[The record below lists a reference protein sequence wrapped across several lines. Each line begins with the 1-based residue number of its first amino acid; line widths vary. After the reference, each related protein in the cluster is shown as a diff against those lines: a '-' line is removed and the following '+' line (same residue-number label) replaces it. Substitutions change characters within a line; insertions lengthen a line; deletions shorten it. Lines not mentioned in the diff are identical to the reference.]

1 MTDDTDRADI
11 KVEISTDRARI
22 DLAYCYGFIA
32 SSYWSGGR
40 TRGEFDR
47 SVEMSFPVGAFCDGQ
62 QVGFARVVSDQIAIA
77 YVADVFVDP
86 DFRRRGIAARMLD
99 ALHTHPELRRVKR
112 WVLATDDMQPLYRQ
126 HGYEDLDDLMM
137 MRVDEN
143 AQKRDPLR

>member
-1 MTDDTDRADI
+1 
-11 KVEISTDRARI
+11 
-22 DLAYCYGFIA
+22 
-32 SSYWSGGR
+32 
-40 TRGEFDR
+40 
-47 SVEMSFPVGAFCDGQ
+47 
-62 QVGFARVVSDQIAIA
+62 QIAIA

>member
-1 MTDDTDRADI
+1 MSNDTDDID
-11 KVEISTDRARI
+11 ISTDRNQI

-32 SSYWSGGR
+32 ASYWAGGR

-47 SVEMSFPVGAFCDGQ
+47 SVEMSFPVGAYCDGR

-86 DFRRRGIAARMLD
+86 RYRRRGIAARMLE
-99 ALHTHPELRRVKR
+99 ALHTHPELLRVKR
-112 WVLATDDMQPLYRQ
+112 WMLATNDMQPLYRL

-137 MRVDEN
+137 MRVDED
-143 AQKRDPLR
+143 AQRRDPLR